1 MKKKMLKGALALIM
15 VVGVVIPTSGA
26 VHAIHVGNGV
36 QWTWGLTP
44 WSVWS
49 TTTNYP
55 RGVYQ
60 VQSRVGVRGQLFY
73 SYWDPTYASIDVGY
87 AGWGR
92 TANYDTWDW
101 Q

>member
-36 QWTWGLTP
+36 DWTWGVTP

-49 TTTNYP
+49 TTTNY
-55 RGVYQ
+55 RHGVNE
-60 VQSRVGVRGQLFY
+60 V
-73 SYWDPTYASIDVGY
+73 YASVRVNGTDYGSGWHRTEATIDVGW
-87 AGWGR
+87 AFGGR
-92 TANYDTWDW
+92 KAFYNTR
-101 Q
+101 